1 MSDIRISPLE
11 PPFDEAVATSLHKMM
26 PPNSP
31 VEPLALFRVLVQ
43 HEDLASRMRPLS
55 AGILAH
61 GLLAPQHRELLIL
74 RTCAR
79 CGAEYEWG
87 VHVTFFA
94 KQVGLTEQQI
104 HATVHGDS
112 SFSGWSKEQSTLIR
126 LVDALHESADVDD
139 DLWNTVNQIWS
150 TEQMIEILII
160 VGWYHAISYVA
171 NVSRI
176 PYEQWAERFPE

>member
-1 MSDIRISPLE
+1 MSEIRIPPLE
-11 PPFDEAVATSLHKMM
+11 PPFDEPVANNLRKMM

-31 VEPLALFRVLVQ
+31 VEPLALFRVLVR

-55 AGILAH
+55 AGILGH
-61 GLLAPQHRELLIL
+61 GQLMPQHRELLIL

-94 KQVGLTEQQI
+94 KAVGLTNQQI
-104 HATVHGDS
+104 HATVQANAD
-112 SFSGWSKEQSTLIR
+112 FSGWSDEQSTLIR
-126 LVDALHESADVDD
+126 LVDALHNSADLDD
-139 DLWNTVNQIWS
+139 NLWNTVNQFWS
-150 TEQMIEILII
+150 TEQIIEILIV

-176 PYEQWAERFPE
+176 PYEQWAERFPK